1 MTNDIYK
8 NLDIIKKL
16 IIQNIKSLNTR
27 FVDSRV
33 QITCSSDELDFFLR
47 TLLPGVFTSVLSR
60 MDLYMP
66 SEAALNQYLA
76 QRESELVLISHNDSI
91 DVDNYN
97 LIINTCI
104 NTANNLKGDFDRIAN
119 VK

>member
-1 MTNDIYK
+1 MTNDIYA
-8 NLDIIKKL
+8 NLDTLKKL

-27 FVDSRV
+27 FIDSRV
-33 QITCSSDELDFFLR
+33 EITCSSDELDFFLR

-66 SEAALNQYLA
+66 SEEKLNQYLA
-76 QRESELVLISHNDSI
+76 QKESELILLSHNEDIS
-91 DVDNYN
+91 VQNYN
-97 LIINTCI
+97 TQINTCI
-104 NTANNLKGDFDRIAN
+104 TIANNLKGDFDRIAN